1 MYGDLQVVT
10 IRVVLVADHPD
21 KLAEMKSV
29 LGNNSGIKIIG
40 EADSCSQA
48 GRLVQNAHPDLLI
61 LGLSCPDEQESECQ
75 ELRNSLLGSVRM
87 VTFTS

>member
-1 MYGDLQVVT
+1 MYGDSQAVT
-10 IRVVLVADHPD
+10 IRVILVADYPE

-40 EADSCSQA
+40 EACSCSEAEQ
-48 GRLVQNAHPDLLI
+48 LVQNTHPDLMI
-61 LGLSCPDEQESECQ
+61 LDLSRPDERESEWQ
-75 ELRNSLLGSVRM
+75 ELQNSLSGIVRM